1 MAEALLNQDLSIKD
15 ECKLQPVFTT
25 NGSDQKR
32 VEDLWAPLTSFGI
45 KKKCPVIINPRAC
58 RSHVPTQGCLSYM
71 YTNSQEPPMGLLLI
85 FKEHGNWDTLIS
97 MQPYKKQAVHM
108 AMNIS
113 GYSFVQQDQNQ
124 EKKRQQELLITKG
137 LVVLEE
143 CSTDYSK
150 FTSAQEW
157 NEYLYQNLIGNAPN
171 VQDEETIKFR
181 SPSLSGR
188 NLHDWVRKQNPNFE
202 KYHNKCHDQEQELI
216 AMLQVQNK
224 AKAKKYRT
232 SITNN
237 TRWKRLVAHNVNKY
251 IENDPDGKIEEFKE
265 QNPTLIHNVYEFA
278 EAQLKLTWEKEY
290 NEHMTKMKN
299 KQVKEKK
306 EKRKRDELMEQDGR
320 INDLHSK
327 FQNQLE
333 QYEDKWKE
341 LLKEYKQGKEV
352 INSQYVI
359 ELQEL
364 KQVVENEQEKPGDE
378 QELSNDSK
386 YFEDE
391 DDEWLQDNLAELKKK
406 REMMIKRI
414 TRWNKEETTEI
425 IEISSEEET
434 IKEKKGR
441 KKIKLGDKRKYKQK
455 STRLNKRI
463 KKIEPTKIVK
473 SRIIFCE
480 DESDIS
486 EEEMENL
493 SQISIDFADEGKL
506 NENDDQKSQDGNE
519 FNKIHQEEIQI
530 SREEEEIG
538 EEEDEFSVSL
548 KDLLLSLR
556 SPKK

>member
-1 MAEALLNQDLSIKD
+1 M
-15 ECKLQPVFTT
+15 
-25 NGSDQKR
+25 
-32 VEDLWAPLTSFGI
+32 
-45 KKKCPVIINPRAC
+45 
-58 RSHVPTQGCLSYM
+58 
-71 YTNSQEPPMGLLLI
+71 
-85 FKEHGNWDTLIS
+85 
-97 MQPYKKQAVHM
+97 
-108 AMNIS
+108 
-113 GYSFVQQDQNQ
+113 
-124 EKKRQQELLITKG
+124 
-137 LVVLEE
+137 VVLEE

-202 KYHNKCHDQEQELI
+202 KYYNKCHDQEQELI
-216 AMLQVQNK
+216 AMLQVQDK

-425 IEISSEEET
+425 IEISSDEET

-486 EEEMENL
+486 EGEMENL
-493 SQISIDFADEGKL
+493 SQVSIDFADEGKL
-506 NENDDQKSQDGNE
+506 NENDDQKSQNGNE

-530 SREEEEIG
+530 SREEEIS